1 MCVIWHT
8 HTHTHT
14 HIYTFFWPHSQ
25 HVEVSVPG
33 RELMPQ
39 QWPKLLQWQFQI
51 LNPLCHKR
59 TTPRFPGQGSKR
71 NYSYSYLGS
80 RPSATYSTAH
90 GNAGSL
96 THWARPGIEAAE
108 IIHLWTMSH
117 GGHYCAWV
125 RCGLQ
130 LQMGML
136 SHSTLSQKRTPAKS
150 DGECGFFETT
160 SHCNYPR
167 AYPLKRSFGKMI
179 YIAKNPFVKWI
190 QVCSPLS
197 KSNLQIQFNSTNVYW
212 LLFLYAGHHAS
223 ASDKKDI

>member
-1 MCVIWHT
+1 MTDGW
-8 HTHTHT
+8 
-14 HIYTFFWPHSQ
+14 
-25 HVEVSVPG
+25 
-33 RELMPQ
+33 
-39 QWPKLLQWQFQI
+39 FQGEI
-51 LNPLCHKR
+51 EMGCYDGWEMGEPYVC
-59 TTPRFPGQGSKR
+59 F
-71 NYSYSYLGS
+71 
-80 RPSATYSTAH
+80 
-90 GNAGSL
+90 SL
-96 THWARPGIEAAE
+96 TGSVFCRLPMSLADHRLFQKLRLCLGCLCPPKVQTQGFSSEAEGQKEE

-136 SHSTLSQKRTPAKS
+136 SRSTLSQKRTPAKS